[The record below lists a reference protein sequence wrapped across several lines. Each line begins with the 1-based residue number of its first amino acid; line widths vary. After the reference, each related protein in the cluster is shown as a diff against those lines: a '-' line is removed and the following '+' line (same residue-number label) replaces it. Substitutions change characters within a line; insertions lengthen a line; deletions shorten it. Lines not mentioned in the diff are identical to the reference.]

1 VEGPPHHLVHPAT
14 DPEAPSDFH
23 EGIEV
28 LLGVEVAACPWN
40 VRANHKWSRGQEPK
54 PGPVVQ
60 GTTQC
65 GGNRSGHSEA
75 LTPPL

>member
-1 VEGPPHHLVHPAT
+1 MIQREGNECSLCRGTSLRRDHHRERPQRRCDQKAQTCPTHPV
-14 DPEAPSDFH
+14 F
-23 EGIEV
+23 G
-28 LLGVEVAACPWN
+28 
-40 VRANHKWSRGQEPK
+40 
-54 PGPVVQ
+54 